1 MWLMLDQDM
10 ASLRGIFEDNRGDGR
25 VLLEGTTDR
34 NLFIDSLVSPNSEG
48 F

>member
-1 MWLMLDQDM
+1 MLDQDM

-25 VLLEGTTDR
+25 CSGER
-34 NLFIDSLVSPNSEG
+34 IFFIGLGVCPNSEG